1 MGAKSEGASRGPAGL
16 PGGSWPPAD
25 RRPSASC
32 GLVGRDIIRVSD
44 LEREEMEALFCFA
57 DELSAAARDKSD
69 ICRGKVLAA
78 LFYEPS
84 TRTRLSFETAM
95 HRLGGDVIS
104 CADPSMTSAAKGET
118 LADTVRIVEGYADVI
133 VIRHPLEGS
142 AAVAALYSKAPVI
155 NAGDGAH
162 EHPTQTLLD
171 LYTLRAERGKI
182 EGTWVLL
189 VGDLKYGRAAHSFA
203 YGLALFGANIA
214 CVCPAGLEMEEQ
226 VRNRLTRI
234 MGRAPLQF
242 GSIERLES
250 DEQLRAASEGKPMRL
265 FDAIYVTRVQKER
278 FRSPEEF
285 EAARSSYSINVE
297 VLRRAR
303 EDTVVMHPLPR
314 VDELDY
320 GLDSDPRAAYFR
332 QASRGVPI
340 RMALLAAILGKWDK
354 PPAALSQAR
363 RAEQPPVNIEG
374 AKCQNPRC
382 ITTQERHLAPE
393 FRQIEGAVCCAYC
406 ERPIGQGPGV
416 RGQGP
421 GRVDR

>member
-1 MGAKSEGASRGPAGL
+1 
-16 PGGSWPPAD
+16 
-25 RRPSASC
+25 
-32 GLVGRDIIRVSD
+32 VGRDIIRVSD
-44 LEREEMEALFCFA
+44 LEREEMEALFSLA
-57 DELSAAARDKSD
+57 DELTPTARQKSD
-69 ICRGKVLAA
+69 HCRGKILAA

-142 AAVAALYSKAPVI
+142 AAVAALYSRAPVI

-182 EGTWVLL
+182 EGAWVLL

-214 CVCPAGLEMEEQ
+214 CVCPSGLEMEDD
-226 VRNRLTRI
+226 VRKRLARI
-234 MGRAPLQF
+234 SGRPPF
-242 GSIERLES
+242 ESSSIEHLES
-250 DEQLRAASEGKPMRL
+250 DEDLRAASDGKPMRL

-285 EAARSSYSINVE
+285 EAARSSYSINAE
-297 VLRRAR
+297 ILRRAR
-303 EDTVVMHPLPR
+303 DDTVVMHPLPR

-340 RMALLAAILGKWDK
+340 RMALLAAILGKWDR
-354 PPAALSQAR
+354 PPVGLPEAR
-363 RAEQPPVNIEG
+363 QAEQPGVTVVDT
-374 AKCQNPRC
+374 KCANPRC

-393 FRQIEGAVCCAYC
+393 FRQIEGTVCCAYC
-406 ERPIGQGPGV
+406 ERPIGQGTGDRAQGAED
-416 RGQGP
+416 RGQRG
-421 GRVDR
+421 G